1 MDTDKIIHSF
11 DPISLS
17 EMDGVKLLNRIDTKY
32 VLSVPVLN
40 EVLQNIANQYFALEI
55 NKQRI
60 FPYKSLYF
68 DTVDNYMYLAHHNG
82 RLNRYKIRFRKY
94 VNSNDTFLEIKYKH
108 KGTRTLKNRIVVDD
122 IETSLGGI
130 AAKYIEKHTPFLHK
144 NLEPKIFTD
153 FSRITLVNKALTER
167 VTIDQNLSFYFNGS
181 APRVLK
187 NIVILELKSE
197 GGADKSILVESL
209 KDKGVFPK
217 GMSKYCLGRAICE
230 CDIKNNNFKE
240 KILTFKKIENGSF
253 YFRNSANL

>member
-1 MDTDKIIHSF
+1 MDTEKIIFSL

-17 EMDGVKLLNRIDTKY
+17 EMDGVKLMNRIDTKY

-40 EVLQNIANQYFALEI
+40 EVLQTISPQYFALEI
-55 NKQRI
+55 DKQRI

-68 DTVDNYMYLAHHNG
+68 DTKDNYMYLAHHNG

-94 VNSNDTFLEIKYKH
+94 VNSNDTFLEIKFKE
-108 KGTRTLKNRIVVDD
+108 KGVRTLKKRIVVDD
-122 IETSLGGI
+122 IETILGNKSS
-130 AAKYIEKHTPFLHK
+130 KYIEKNTPFDHTK
-144 NLEPKIFTD
+144 LEPKIYTD
-153 FSRITLVNKALTER
+153 FARITLVNKDLTER
-167 VTIDQNLSFYFNGS
+167 VTIDQNLTFYFNGNT
-181 APRVLK
+181 PHTL
-187 NIVILELKSE
+187 NNLVILELKSE
-197 GGADKSILVESL
+197 GGATRSLLVETL

-240 KILTFKKIENGSF
+240 KILTFNKIENGSF